1 MTTSLSYTA
10 LAEKLPAGSI
20 EFVGNNQVKL
30 NFSAVTESGSNL
42 ALNASCVKG
51 VVRFLQALAEL
62 TAQVNEDRASADLPP
77 IQFVSQQLTGTPSA
91 PEYEFTVR
99 VKVDTALFV
108 DNLDDPTD

>member
-30 NFSAVTESGSNL
+30 NFSAITESGSNL
-42 ALNASCVKG
+42 TTNDSCVKG
-51 VVRFLQALAEL
+51 IVKLLQSLAAL
-62 TAQVNEDRASADLPP
+62 TNQVNEDRTSADLPL